1 MKIPIIINHSI
12 PYFVASAD
20 DISEGIRKAGHT
32 PIVLNNI
39 EAREKIA
46 KERFEKC
53 IFLDKDIPLGLSMEI
68 SGTRLF
74 NNIGSIE
81 LCSDKRRIDTF
92 LRNDFT
98 VPQTISYPLTY
109 FPNEE
114 FFAEFTEKVCDELG
128 LPVIAKFANG
138 SQGREVFLLNIKEEV
153 LDFQRK
159 NYIIPHLYQKFI
171 ASSKGKDMRVY
182 VVGNK
187 AVAAMIRENE
197 TDFRSNV
204 AIGGTA
210 RKTEITDE
218 INTLCTDVSNM
229 LGLDFCGI
237 DLLFTPDGFVVCEV
251 NANALFAAM
260 NEVCGIHTG
269 HLIAEHAVNFKIGS
283 L

>member
-20 DISEGIRKAGHT
+20 DIAEGIRKTGNVPLIMTNA
-32 PIVLNNI
+32 
-39 EAREKIA
+39 EARMKTE

-53 IFLDKDIPLGLSMEI
+53 VFLDKDIPLGLSMEI

-81 LCSDKRRIDTF
+81 LCSDKRRINAF
-92 LRNDFT
+92 LKNDFP
-98 VPQTISYPLTY
+98 VPETIEYPLTY

-114 FFAEFTEKVCDELG
+114 FFAEFTEKICDELG

-138 SQGREVFLLNIKEEV
+138 SQGREFFLLNTKEEV
-153 LDFQRK
+153 LEFQRK
-159 NYIIPHLYQKFI
+159 KYIVTHLYQKFI

-182 VVGNK
+182 VVGK
-187 AVAAMIRENE
+187 EAVAAMIRENE

-237 DLLFTPDGFVVCEV
+237 DLLFSPDGLLVCEV

-269 HLIAEHAVNFKIGS
+269 HLIAEHAVNFKSGN